1 MSRVSGM
8 IVGLIFAT
16 LGAAS
21 TAFAEV
27 PKDVRQLK
35 TASGW
40 LKVRETSLFFD
51 HAQALLARRLQSQAE
66 TALGRRRWGEAAS
79 RAREAQQHWLRIQ
92 QHVSSSPWLKRIAE
106 EMGRADLVMA
116 QAHSAQ
122 KKMTSAREAFERGWD
137 RVPFSIATAESI
149 SAYFS
154 ACQKLVPNFW
164 KDLAGNSCAGWAR
177 RLIGAFPKQSVE
189 RAELSKKWP
198 EVVDGLSDVLL
209 PAAAPRVLQ
218 SYKVPDEDV
227 AAWDAIVPKLREGR
241 LRAVQSPLRDFLENY
256 PRSTLRQKAR
266 YWLGISQLEDGE
278 VPEDVKPLFEKV
290 AQESPLSFYG
300 LLAARQLG
308 KNPEDYLSSAAPAEK
323 MTDLRLHPSE
333 ALALRKA
340 EALLQS
346 GDPALAELAQMELRE
361 IRPKDGHESE
371 FLVRLANLN
380 RQAGSHLGAF
390 AVVTELIQRGAKQAT
405 TEWAAKIIFPIER
418 WSLVLENSGLRRLDP
433 VWVLS
438 LMKQESAFDVGAL
451 SSSGAVGLMQV
462 MPATAVETDPKI
474 TRAALSE
481 HSSNIRVGTTYM
493 SQMLD
498 RFRGNIAL
506 ATAAY
511 NAGPV
516 AVERWMRDFGLK
528 DVENGLSLGMVEFIE
543 SIPYKETRDYV
554 GSIIRN
560 YYWYS
565 RRLPQEVRNLPKSIA
580 GPQPLQYFW
589 VRNVPAPASG
599 SDASQ
604 K

>member
-1 MSRVSGM
+1 MSRLFEMVVIGGVFVM
-8 IVGLIFAT
+8 
-16 LGAAS
+16 AS
-21 TAFAEV
+21 TYAAEL
-27 PKDVRQLK
+27 PKDVRHLRS
-35 TASGW
+35 ASGW
-40 LKVRETSLFFD
+40 TKVRESSPYFD
-51 HAQALLARRLQSQAE
+51 HAQALLARKLQAQAE
-66 TALGRRRWGEAAS
+66 TALARKRWVDAAS
-79 RAREAQQHWLRIQ
+79 RAGESQRHWLRIQ
-92 QHVSSSPWLKRIAE
+92 ERVSSSPWLKRYAE
-106 EMGRADLVMA
+106 GMGRADLVIAQALAGQKQMA
-116 QAHSAQ
+116 Q
-122 KKMTSAREAFERGWD
+122 AREAFERGWD
-137 RVPFSIATAESI
+137 RVPFAIATVESI
-149 SAYFS
+149 STYFS
-154 ACQKLVPNFW
+154 ACQKVVPSFW
-164 KDLAGNSCAGWAR
+164 KDLTANSCAGWSR
-177 RLIGAFPKQSVE
+177 RLIAAFPKQSVE

-218 SYKVPDEDV
+218 SYKVPDEDM
-227 AAWDAIVPKLREGR
+227 AAWDAIVPKLREGKF
-241 LRAVQSPLRDFLENY
+241 RAVQSPLREFLEKY

-278 VPEDVKPLFEKV
+278 VPDDVKPLFEKV

-308 KNPEDYLSSAAPAEK
+308 KNPEDFLSPEVPIERS
-323 MTDLRLHPSE
+323 TDLRLHPSE
-333 ALALRKA
+333 ILALRKA

-390 AVVTELIQRGAKQAT
+390 AVVTELIQRGAKQAA

-418 WSLVLENSGLRRLDP
+418 WSLVLENSGARRIDP

-474 TRAALSE
+474 TRVALSE
-481 HSSNIRVGTTYM
+481 HAANVRVGTTYM

-516 AVERWMRDFGLK
+516 AVERWMKEFGLK
-528 DVENGLSLGMVEFIE
+528 DVENGLSLGMIEFIE

-560 YYWYS
+560 YHWYS

-589 VRNVPAPASG
+589 VRNAPAPASG